1 MALAPI
7 LTLFKKSEG
16 HGVNSEI
23 DVNKQLLW
31 QLNKKKIPSWQQL
44 KKITEVLDK
53 KEKFQAL
60 IALIIFITSL
70 FGLGWQLFLHHS
82 VAVPAYGGSYAEGL
96 IGSPN
101 FINPTLATSD
111 VDRDLVKLIFS
122 GLVKF
127 DGQGNIVPD
136 LAAGY
141 TIDAEQ
147 KVYTFELKD
156 EIYWHDGE
164 KILADDV
171 VFTVNRIKDP
181 EFKSPLRSSFNG
193 IQINKLNDRT
203 VQFTLEQPFAPFLSI
218 LTFGIIPEHLWYSI
232 PAFSAELAEL
242 NKKPIGSGPY
252 KLKSLTK
259 DQNGNIKNYTLVA
272 WDKYY
277 EGQPYIDELMLKFY
291 PDFETAVAALENK
304 NIEGL
309 VYLPRQYKDEIKNK
323 ELVLKNLRFP
333 QYTGL
338 FFNPNNNE
346 LLKNVDFRKALALAI
361 DKKRILTEA
370 LNNDGQIIEAPIL
383 PGLLGYNPE
392 IKDVAFDPAA
402 AADIL
407 QKLKWVLPEDNSSKF
422 RRQNDQE
429 LTIKLTTIDQPEN
442 VKAVSIIQEAWE
454 AIGIKTELDIV
465 AKSRIKTDTI
475 EPRAYQVLLFGQVIN
490 INSGPYPFWHS
501 SQIQGAGLNLSIFA
515 DKDIDAN
522 LEKSR
527 TAKTDSEK
535 IELLKNFQT
544 KLLANHFA
552 IFLYNPTYIY
562 PVSKKLQGLENLGF
576 INVAADRFVN
586 INTWYI
592 NTKRQLSN

>member
-1 MALAPI
+1 MVLAPI
-7 LTLFKKSEG
+7 LTLFKKSTG
-16 HGVNSEI
+16 HEPNSDI

-44 KKITEVLDK
+44 KKITEVFNK
-53 KEKFQAL
+53 KERLQAL
-60 IALIIFITSL
+60 SALTIFVISL
-70 FGLGWQLFLHHS
+70 FGLGWQIFLRHS
-82 VAVPAYGGSYAEGL
+82 ITIPAPGGSYSEGL

-127 DGQGNIVPD
+127 DGQGNIVAD
-136 LAAGY
+136 LASGY

-171 VFTVNRIKDP
+171 IFTVNRIKDP

-193 IQINKLNDRT
+193 VQVDKLNDQT
-203 VQFTLEQPFAPFLSI
+203 IQFTLEQPFAPFLSI
-218 LTFGIIPEHLWYSI
+218 LTVGIIPKHLLYNI

-259 DQNGNIKNYTLVA
+259 DQNGNIKNYNLIA

-277 EGQPYIDELMLKFY
+277 DGQPYIDELLLKFY

-323 ELVLKNLRFP
+323 ELALKNLRFP
-333 QYTGL
+333 QYTAL

-346 LLKNVDFRKALALAI
+346 LLKNIDFRKALALAI
-361 DKKRILTEA
+361 DKQKILTEA
-370 LNNDGQIIEAPIL
+370 LNNDGQIIETPIL
-383 PGLLGYNPE
+383 PGLVGYNQD

-402 AADIL
+402 AA
-407 QKLKWVLPEDNSSKF
+407 
-422 RRQNDQE
+422 
-429 LTIKLTTIDQPEN
+429 
-442 VKAVSIIQEAWE
+442 
-454 AIGIKTELDIV
+454 
-465 AKSRIKTDTI
+465 
-475 EPRAYQVLLFGQVIN
+475 
-490 INSGPYPFWHS
+490 
-501 SQIQGAGLNLSIFA
+501 
-515 DKDIDAN
+515 
-522 LEKSR
+522 
-527 TAKTDSEK
+527 
-535 IELLKNFQT
+535 
-544 KLLANHFA
+544 
-552 IFLYNPTYIY
+552 
-562 PVSKKLQGLENLGF
+562 
-576 INVAADRFVN
+576 
-586 INTWYI
+586 
-592 NTKRQLSN
+592 